1 MPSVGRFNTTIVKST
16 ALTHP
21 DEVELAPS
29 GVAGDRRYL
38 ILHEDGQRLSGAE
51 KAPLLGIRVTADP
64 ADGSLTFVFPDGST
78 CWSAYDAS
86 EDEEVFPVRMYD
98 RTITA
103 RKVFHT
109 AVDHFLSED
118 LHEDLILVRVEEE
131 NARDVKAVTMISLAT
146 VEDLGRRAGPRWS
159 GGMPDP
165 RRFRMT
171 MELDGCEPLEEDTWA
186 GRRIGVG
193 EAILRV
199 GDPVP
204 RCVITTLDP
213 DTGRKDFPTLEV
225 LATYRHVG
233 TDLVMGVYADVER
246 PGRVHVGEE
255 LSFLD

>member
-1 MPSVGRFNTTIVKST
+1 
-16 ALTHP
+16 LTHP
-21 DEVELAPS
+21 DEVELTPS

-38 ILHEDGQRLSGAE
+38 ILHADGQRLSGAE
-51 KAPLLGIRVTADP
+51 KAPLLGIRVTADA
-64 ADGSLTFVFPDGST
+64 ADGSLTFVFPDGSI

-98 RTITA
+98 RTITVRRVA
-103 RKVFHT
+103 HP
-109 AVDHFLSED
+109 AIEHDLSED

-131 NARDVKAVTMISLAT
+131 NARDVKAVTMISVAT

-159 GGMPDP
+159 GGTPDP

-186 GRRIGVG
+186 GRRIRVG

-204 RCVITTLDP
+204 RCVVTTLDP

-233 TDLVMGVYADVER
+233 TDLMMGVYADVER
-246 PGRVHVGEE
+246 SGRVCVGEE
-255 LSFLD
+255 LSFLE